1 MKLLFLCFAAACAGR
16 VKINQPDP
24 RLQMGNAVLRAS
36 CDGDSP
42 GMSFIDDADGKAHMG
57 ENVKIGLEGVP
68 TTCVT
73 TKKACVG
80 RKGPWPKLWSCSFES
95 ALDGTVTETDK
106 VHGDREN
113 DIDSDGVFHGTTAS
127 VTCRSPTA
135 PFPKGDARVT
145 VKFDGKALPY
155 TGPAGGDVMHVAVT
169 PAPTPAPTPE
179 PISCKAL
186 KDGDPSLKSGV
197 YTITTPGFGSLSVYC
212 DMETDGGGWTAVF
225 EIKND
230 HGDHHPNYFPYV
242 QQSSGSF
249 PQCDGACDVGGKW
262 VHGPSANDR
271 WKFFNAVG
279 ANEYRGTSYD
289 GGSKRVDVKA
299 YHKGNSFSNRDNQF
313 FCAATGCNH
322 NSGGGYG
329 NLPIGTGKALMD
341 FDGYRT
347 GQDIRLWQLGAYG
360 CNCWESI
367 HVGDNDRGPIVF
379 GDSNTQGSYRG
390 NKSQFWIR

>member
-145 VKFDGKALPY
+145 VKFDGKALRTLAP
-155 TGPAGGDVMHVAVT
+155 PAGTSLLNTALLGSQPLT
-169 PAPTPAPTPE
+169 PPLP
-179 PISCKAL
+179 
-186 KDGDPSLKSGV
+186 PSLQGWPALQHACRLRHTQSA
-197 YTITTPGFGSLSVYC
+197 SLWRRLRPACASSDTMHTYMYHACVMC
-212 DMETDGGGWTAVF
+212 VHA
-225 EIKND
+225 
-230 HGDHHPNYFPYV
+230 HG
-242 QQSSGSF
+242 
-249 PQCDGACDVGGKW
+249 
-262 VHGPSANDR
+262 
-271 WKFFNAVG
+271 
-279 ANEYRGTSYD
+279 
-289 GGSKRVDVKA
+289 
-299 YHKGNSFSNRDNQF
+299 
-313 FCAATGCNH
+313 
-322 NSGGGYG
+322 
-329 NLPIGTGKALMD
+329 M
-341 FDGYRT
+341 
-347 GQDIRLWQLGAYG
+347 
-360 CNCWESI
+360 
-367 HVGDNDRGPIVF
+367 
-379 GDSNTQGSYRG
+379 
-390 NKSQFWIR
+390 